1 MKDLTRL
8 DSTAV
13 RIDGHDNV
21 GINVWDYGGDGP
33 PLVLAHCTG
42 THGRVWE
49 PLVPALLPHFHVY
62 AYDTRGHGDSDK
74 PEEASSYRWVYSGH
88 DLLAVIDALDLGP
101 GISAVGHSAG
111 ASHVCYAEMNRPGA
125 FSRVVLL
132 DPIIGSKKAFSSPNP
147 LAVKARRRRNDF
159 ESYEAVI
166 ERYSSRPPLDA
177 WDAEV
182 LEAYVRFGFFP
193 GPDGGV
199 HLKCPGEIEAAVYEG
214 SGATEVFENL
224 GDLKFQVTL
233 VTADGSDVRVLAE
246 ALRPRFLN
254 VEYIVLEGC
263 GHFMPQEK
271 PAEIS
276 AIALKAL
283 L

>member
-1 MKDLTRL
+1 MKEVTGIDP
-8 DSTAV
+8 TAIRV
-13 RIDGHDNV
+13 DGHDNV

-42 THGRVWE
+42 THARVWD

-74 PEEASSYRWVYSGH
+74 PEEASSYRWEYSGH
-88 DLLAVIDALDLGP
+88 DILAVIDALDLGT

-111 ASHVCYAEMNRPGA
+111 GSHICYAEMNRPGA

-132 DPIIGSKKAFSSPNP
+132 DPIIGSKVAFRGPNP
-147 LAVKARRRRNDF
+147 MAEKARRRRNDF
-159 ESYEAVI
+159 ESYEAAI
-166 ERYSSRPPLDA
+166 ERYSSRPPLNA

-182 LEAYVRFGFFP
+182 LDAYVRFGFIP
-193 GPDGGV
+193 GPNGGV
-199 HLKCPGEIEAAVYEG
+199 HLKCPGEIEAAVYDG

-233 VTADGSDVRVLAE
+233 VTADMSDTRRLVE
-246 ALRPRFLN
+246 AQRPRFSN
-254 VEYIVLEGC
+254 VDFVMLEGC
-263 GHFMPQEK
+263 GHFIPQEK
-271 PAEIS
+271 PAEV
-276 AIALKAL
+276 ATLTLKAL
-283 L
+283 T